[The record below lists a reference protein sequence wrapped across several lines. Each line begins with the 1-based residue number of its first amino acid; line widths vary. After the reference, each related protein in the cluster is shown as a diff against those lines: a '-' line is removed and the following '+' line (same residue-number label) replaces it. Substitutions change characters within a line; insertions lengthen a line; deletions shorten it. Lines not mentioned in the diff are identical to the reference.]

1 MGSSGRS
8 LYRRNRVLLLL
19 GRGVEI
25 MWLRSMRGRSLNS
38 RRRLKVLVRG
48 NSLILVRKKKCIRSS

>member
-8 LYRRNRVLLLL
+8 LYRRSRVLLQ
-19 GRGVEI
+19 GRGVE
-25 MWLRSMRGRSLNS
+25 MWLRSMRRRSLNS

-48 NSLILVRKKKCIRSS
+48 NSLTLVRKKKCIRSS